1 MTTENND
8 TQPVQQEEE
17 SKKALILK
25 AYADLAKAL
34 RRQVK
39 MNDLIDAGYTK
50 DMVTHHFQNLGRLA
64 EQARGHYP
72 DSFYDIDIGMVLGP
86 KSIDELNDT
95 IKNFK
100 RFVVTTAVTG
110 CSVDQELLKTIQHY
124 CQKNDAAH
132 LVLVASDPAHNRDFA
147 KDHGSVDRALIDSG
161 ANLVVQDTALNTN
174 LYLSTIKLSAKH
186 IDPITGL
193 GRIGQRNG
201 SFIFPSPKQRLKPVA
216 VSNEGLPHF
225 MMTTGAITVSNYNTE
240 NYMSERTAYIADN
253 DHIMGGLIIEIVDE
267 ERYHFRQFQA
277 DKAGAFIDFGTQYN
291 ADGTTEIAT
300 PAAFVLGDWHSGET
314 DPVAARAW
322 IEIANDLKV
331 ANVILHDAF
340 DGLSINHHEMDNIIL
355 RAQRSEQGQLDLKS
369 ELAGLANDINMWT
382 SIVPKVTIVKS
393 NHDEFLELYLKKGW
407 YVQDPQNHRI
417 ALHLSLAMLDNL
429 DPLRY
434 GVENLGLENKDRVS
448 WLARDE
454 DFRIARIQ
462 LGAHGDKGANGS
474 KGSLRAMEG
483 AYGNSVSGH
492 SHSPEILR
500 GAWQV
505 GTSSK
510 LKLSYNKGPSSWL
523 HTSCL
528 VYENGSRQL
537 INVIEGKYRL

>member
-1 MTTENND
+1 MTTENTND
-8 TQPVQQEEE
+8 QQPAQEE
-17 SKKALILK
+17 SKKDAILK
-25 AYADLAKAL
+25 AYAELAQKL
-34 RRQVK
+34 RRHVK

-50 DMVTHHFQNLGRLA
+50 DTVTHHFQSLTRLSDA
-64 EQARGHYP
+64 ARAAFP
-72 DSFYDIDIGMVLGP
+72 DSFHDVDIATILGP
-86 KSIDELNDT
+86 KSIDELNDA

-100 RFVVTTAVTG
+100 RFVITTAVTG
-110 CSVDQELLKTIQHY
+110 CSVDTDLLKSIQHY

-132 LVLVASDPAHNRDFA
+132 LVLVASDPAHNREFA
-147 KDHGSVDRALIDSG
+147 KDYGSIDRALLNSG
-161 ANLVVQDTALNTN
+161 AQLVVQDTALNSN
-174 LYLSTIKLSAKH
+174 LYISTIKLSAKH

-201 SFIFPSPKQRLKPVA
+201 SFIYASPKQRLKPVA

-225 MMTTGAITVSNYNTE
+225 MMTTGAITMSDYSTE
-240 NYMSERTAYIADN
+240 NYMSERTAYLADN
-253 DHIMGGLIIEIVDE
+253 DHIMGGLVVEIVDDD
-267 ERYHFRQFQA
+267 RYHFRQFQA
-277 DKAGAFIDFGTQYN
+277 DNEGSFIDFGVRYN
-291 ADGTTEIAT
+291 PDGSTEIEK

-314 DPVAARAW
+314 DPVAARCW
-322 IEIANDLKV
+322 IQIAKDLQV
-331 ANVILHDAF
+331 QNVVLHDAF
-340 DGLSINHHEMDNIIL
+340 DGLSINHHEMDNQIL
-355 RAQRSEQGQLDLKS
+355 RAQRAEHNQLDLRS

-382 SIVPKVTIVKS
+382 SFVPEVTIVKS
-393 NHDEFLELYLKKGW
+393 NHDEFLELYLRKGW
-407 YVQDPQNHRI
+407 YADDPQNHRI
-417 ALHLSLAMLDNL
+417 SLHLALAMLDNL

-434 GVENLGLENKDRVS
+434 GVENLGLENKSKVK

-474 KGSLRAMEG
+474 RGSLRAMEG

-537 INVIEGKYRL
+537 INVIEGQYRL

>member
-1 MTTENND
+1 MTVDNND
-8 TQPVQQEEE
+8 TQQVQEES
-17 SKKALILK
+17 SKKDLILK
-25 AYADLAKAL
+25 TYADLVKQL
-34 RRQVK
+34 RRPVK
-39 MNDLIDAGYTK
+39 MNDMIDAGFTK
-50 DMVTHHFQNLGRLA
+50 DMVSHHFQSLTRLSDA
-64 EQARGHYP
+64 ARAVYP
-72 DSFYDIDIGMVLGP
+72 DNFHDVDIATILSP
-86 KSIDELNDT
+86 KAIDELNDAV
-95 IKNFK
+95 KNYK
-100 RFVVTTAVTG
+100 RFVITTAVTG
-110 CSVDQELLKTIQHY
+110 CYADESLLKSIQHY

-132 LVLVASDPAHNRDFA
+132 LVLIASDPAHNRDFA
-147 KDHGSVDRALIDSG
+147 KDHGSVARSIVESG
-161 ANLVVQDTALNTN
+161 AQLVVQDTALNTN

-201 SFIFPSPKQRLKPVA
+201 SFIYASPKQRLKPVA

-225 MMTTGAITVSNYNTE
+225 MMTTGAITISDYSTE

-253 DHIMGGLIIEIVDE
+253 DHIMGGLIVEIVDE
-267 ERYHFRQFQA
+267 DRYHFRQFQSDA
-277 DKAGAFIDFGTQYN
+277 DGSFIDFGVQYN
-291 ADGTTEIAT
+291 ADGTTEVQA
-300 PAAFVLGDWHSGET
+300 PVAFVLGDWHSGET
-314 DPVAARAW
+314 DATAARAW
-322 IEIANDLKV
+322 IQIANDLKV
-331 ANVILHDAF
+331 ENVVLHDAF

-393 NHDEFLELYLKKGW
+393 NHDEFLELYLRKGW

-434 GVENLGLENKDRVS
+434 GVENLGLENKDRVT

-474 KGSLRAMEG
+474 RGSLRAMEG

-528 VYENGSRQL
+528 VYGNGSRQL
-537 INVIEGKYRL
+537 INVIEGQYRL

>member
-1 MTTENND
+1 MTTDNID
-8 TQPVQQEEE
+8 PQPAQEEV
-17 SKKALILK
+17 SKKELILK
-25 AYADLAKAL
+25 TYADLAQGL

-39 MNDLIDAGYTK
+39 MIDLIDAGYTK
-50 DMVTHHFQNLGRLA
+50 DMITHHFQSLGRLA
-64 EQARGHYP
+64 EQTRALYP
-72 DSFYDIDIGMVLGP
+72 DSFHDIDIGLILGP
-86 KSIDELNDT
+86 KSIDELNDAV
-95 IKNFK
+95 KNYK

-124 CQKNDAAH
+124 CQKNDAVH

-147 KDHGSVDRALIDSG
+147 RDHGSVDRALINSG
-161 ANLVVQDTALNTN
+161 AHLVVQDTALNTN

-201 SFIFPSPKQRLKPVA
+201 SFIYASPKQRLKPVA

-225 MMTTGAITVSNYNTE
+225 LMTTGAITVSNYDTE

-253 DHIMGGLIIEIVDE
+253 DHVMGGLIVEIVDE
-267 ERYHFRQFQA
+267 ERYHFRQFQS
-277 DKAGAFIDFGTQYN
+277 DKEGSFIDFGLQYN
-291 ADGTTEIAT
+291 ADGTTNVEA

-314 DPVAARAW
+314 DPIAARAW
-322 IEIANDLKV
+322 IDIAHDL
-331 ANVILHDAF
+331 NVKNIVLHDAF

-393 NHDEFLELYLKKGW
+393 NHDEFLELYLRKGW

-429 DPLRY
+429 DPIRY
-434 GVENLGLENKDRVS
+434 GVENLGLENKDKIT

-474 KGSLRAMEG
+474 RGSLRAMEG